1 MAFFKEKVF
10 LPAQLHNTHHQIIK
24 YGPKNGKKTE
34 EKILKNPIL
43 AVWQNETDN
52 EAFVYWYIIFFLIIS
67 TYL

>member
-1 MAFFKEKVF
+1 M
-10 LPAQLHNTHHQIIK
+10 K

-52 EAFVYWYIIFFLIIS
+52 EAFVYWYIIFFYLIIG